1 MVGDVD
7 VFGGVEVCG
16 VDGDTAMVVPVEVK
30 VFNGETRV
38 RVSG

>member
-16 VDGDTAMVVPVEVK
+16 VDGDTAVVIPAEVK
-30 VFNGETRV
+30 V
-38 RVSG
+38 